1 MKFSFSAD
9 SVGCAAGRSSG
20 VVLGGQGLFCYFVF
34 ESVPKWPHKYDDTM
48 TMILVLPLKHGIYF
62 VWQLALAMLDG
73 KHSW

>member
-34 ESVPKWPHKYDDTM
+34 EFVPKWPHKNDDNDVGSAIKTRNLFRLAARFGYAGWHAF
-48 TMILVLPLKHGIYF
+48 LV
-62 VWQLALAMLDG
+62 D
-73 KHSW
+73 S